1 MTVLKSNGA
10 PAGIAVDIT
19 CGERRA
25 AHIIVH
31 DPRLESFSPG
41 TLLLEAW
48 IKGASADGIAIF
60 DLLAPAYA
68 YKLDW
73 ADGTVAV
80 GDFAQGLTLAGRAWV
95 HLYLGLA
102 RRTAKAAAEAL
113 PHVLGRLRTLARHAR
128 HLGRDQAKPQ
138 TPPQS

>member
-1 MTVLKSNGA
+1 MLNSNGK

-19 CGERRA
+19 CGARRA

-31 DPRLESFSPG
+31 DPRLDSFSPG

-48 IKGASADGIAIF
+48 IKGASADGIATF

-68 YKLDW
+68 YKMDW

-80 GDFAQGLTLAGRAWV
+80 GDFALGLTLAGRAYV
-95 HLYLGLA
+95 HVYLGLA
-102 RRTAKAAAEAL
+102 RRAAKAVAEAL
-113 PHVLGRLRTLARHAR
+113 PHVLSRSRTFVRRVWPSH
-128 HLGRDQAKPQ
+128 RDRAEPH